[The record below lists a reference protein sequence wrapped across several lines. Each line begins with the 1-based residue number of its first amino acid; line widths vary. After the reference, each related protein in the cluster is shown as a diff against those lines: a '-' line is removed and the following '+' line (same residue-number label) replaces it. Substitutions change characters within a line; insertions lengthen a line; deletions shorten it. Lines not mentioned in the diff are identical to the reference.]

1 MPRPVIALARASA
14 RHRWLVLAVWAVL
27 AVGLLAGSRLA
38 GSALADDIS
47 VPGSDSDAAGALIT
61 EVTGESVSS
70 VEGPVTSTVTV
81 AADGPITDHAAQ
93 VADLT
98 AGLAAVDGVQ
108 SVTNPLDD
116 PATAAA
122 SLSPDGRAVR
132 LEVETDA
139 PDVPAVRAAV
149 DQARADGLEVGVG
162 YPLLRDVEPGLE
174 SRRSEVIGIGVALVV
189 LALTLGTGLA
199 TASPIVSALVGV
211 AAGLGSLQLLGHAVS
226 IPTVVPTLATMIG
239 LGVGIDYALFQVP
252 RNQAELRGG
261 RDRVEAAAVTAATS
275 GSAVAFAGVTVAV
288 AISALA
294 VTGVGF
300 VTWLGFGTAIVVVV
314 VLLGALTFT
323 PALLAAAGPMLVRRR
338 DRRHLRHGAGD
349 ALAETGDRPAA
360 SAPADAEHPATALDT
375 TRWSA
380 FAAWVARRPWT
391 SALAAILVLGTLAI
405 PATTMSLGQ
414 SSDVDRPVGSER
426 RTTYDLTAEHF
437 GAGANSSIQLAVA
450 LDPAATGA
458 DDARLADVAREATA
472 VPGVVRVAAPRLSQN
487 GTAAM
492 LRVTPETGP
501 TDQATADVIAG
512 LRALDPPA
520 GAQIHVGGSTAVRLD
535 LSDRIAERL
544 PWLIL
549 TTVAI
554 AAALLVLAF
563 RSIVLPLK
571 AAAMDLVSVAAAYG
585 VVTAVFEWGWGAQLL
600 GLDGAISIDSYV
612 PMMLFAVLFGLSM
625 DYEVFLLSSVRE
637 HYLETADTTL
647 AVRRGVASTGRIIT
661 AAALIMLAVFGS
673 FVLVD
678 DPVIKVFGVG
688 LAVAVLVDATL
699 VRMVL
704 GPALMVLAGRWN
716 WWLPRRLDRVLPR
729 ISL

>member
-81 AADGPITDHAAQ
+81 AADGPITDHLAQ
-93 VADLT
+93 VADLA

-139 PDVPAVRAAV
+139 ADVPAVRAAV

-239 LGVGIDYALFQVP
+239 LGVGIDYALFQVA

-294 VTGVGF
+294 VTGVDF
-300 VTWLGFGTAIVVVV
+300 VTWLGFGTAIVVLV

-349 ALAETGDRPAA
+349 ALAETGDP
-360 SAPADAEHPATALDT
+360 EHPTTSLDAS
-375 TRWSA
+375 RWSA

-458 DDARLADVAREATA
+458 DDARLAAVAKEATA
-472 VPGVVRVAAPRLSQN
+472 VPGVVRVAAPRLSQD
-487 GTAAM
+487 GGAAM

-520 GAQIHVGGSTAVRLD
+520 GTQIHVGGSTAVRLD